1 MAQEKGLRSSG
12 KLAHLVNSA
21 KSFIALNYHQHNL
34 SPDLLCRMLRCSRSS
49 LDRAFQ
55 QQGSSVM
62 AEIKEIRLEAARQL
76 LESDPRLRVELVSW
90 RCGFVSHP
98 SFSKSFR
105 EKYHA
110 TPKAWRD
117 NHYK

>member
-1 MAQEKGLRSSG
+1 
-12 KLAHLVNSA
+12 
-21 KSFIALNYHQHNL
+21 
-34 SPDLLCRMLRCSRSS
+34 
-49 LDRAFQ
+49 
-55 QQGSSVM
+55 M

-76 LESDPRLRVELVSW
+76 LESDPRLRVELISW